1 MEEGHDVGLSG
12 GSDFTSRVGSC
23 TQIKGHDWACEAA
36 AGRPTPIQG
45 LEKPGLHL
53 INQQLVIQLWIVG

>member
-36 AGRPTPIQG
+36 AGRPASIQG
-45 LEKPGLHL
+45 LEKPGLHSL
-53 INQQLVIQLWIVG
+53 LTNN